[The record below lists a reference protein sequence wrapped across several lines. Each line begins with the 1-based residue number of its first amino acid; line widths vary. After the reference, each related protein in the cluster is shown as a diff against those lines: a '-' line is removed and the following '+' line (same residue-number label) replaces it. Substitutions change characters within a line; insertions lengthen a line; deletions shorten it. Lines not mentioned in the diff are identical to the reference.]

1 MSRLKTLNL
10 VLLVILGLF
19 SGMSKIMQVPQE
31 LEFFQGEMGFST
43 NAIILFGL
51 AQLAAGVL
59 LVFKKTRTTGADVL
73 AVTLCISTVIV
84 FMAGKIGFGLFSIV
98 PIVMAGIVIK
108 QGIRKAPGYLA
119 GPGK

>member
-59 LVFKKTRTTGADVL
+59 LVFKKTRTTGADIL